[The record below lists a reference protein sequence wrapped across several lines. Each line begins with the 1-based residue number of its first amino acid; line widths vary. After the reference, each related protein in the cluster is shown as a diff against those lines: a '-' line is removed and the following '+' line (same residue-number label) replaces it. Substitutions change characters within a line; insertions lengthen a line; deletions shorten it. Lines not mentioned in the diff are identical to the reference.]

1 MSLRLVLSIGLLWLA
16 PSGVVAQ
23 PEPVAGDA
31 PASTQP
37 KEIPP
42 EKVAAARRSALDWL
56 IRHQHPDGYWSA
68 SGFTEQCRNECKN
81 EVDGKPGVG
90 SADLD
95 LGVTALAM
103 LAILGTGNTHREGR
117 DPELVGA
124 MKKAVPWLLKQQH
137 TDASDGSSPPSRS
150 AGLFGKPSGRHWKES
165 HALAN
170 RVVSEL
176 LFFTGERRLA
186 SSTTAATEWIL
197 RDQVPGLGWRHGS
210 EGPCDTELTGWMLL
224 GLIGAKIAADQRY
237 LRLDPKRIQESF
249 SGVSQWL
256 DQVESE
262 DGWFFSD
269 PASLAEANVDETKR
283 SPRLT
288 ALGLWCRILLAEKRR
303 RPERIAGSAQ
313 VLHEHLPTW
322 QDGTDAPSTIDMS
335 HWYWGMNARF
345 QLEDDRWKD
354 YSRRV
359 LSTLLDHQR
368 SSGDEK
374 GSWDPVGRW
383 GPVGGRVY
391 STAMGAMTLEVRLR
405 FVRFR
410 D

>member
-1 MSLRLVLSIGLLWLA
+1 MPSRLALSILAFWLVQ
-16 PSGVVAQ
+16 SGVMAQ
-23 PEPVAGDA
+23 PEATADEV
-31 PASTQP
+31 PASEEP

-42 EKVAAARRSALDWL
+42 ERVAAARRSALDWL
-56 IRHQHPDGYWSA
+56 VRHQHPGGYWSA
-68 SGFTEQCRNECKN
+68 VEFTEQCREKCKN

-90 SADLD
+90 AADLD

-103 LAILGTGNTHREGR
+103 LAILGSANTHRDGR
-117 DPELVGA
+117 DPELVA
-124 MKKAVPWLLKQQH
+124 SMRKAVPWLLKQQQKG
-137 TDASDGSSPPSRS
+137 ASDGPSPITRY
-150 AGLFGKPSGRHWKES
+150 AGLFGEPSGPHWKET
-165 HALAN
+165 HALATW
-170 RVVSEL
+170 VVTEL
-176 LFFTGERRLA
+176 LLFTKERRLA

-197 RDQVPGLGWRHGS
+197 REQVPGLGWRHGS
-210 EGPCDTELTGWMLL
+210 EDPCDTELTGWMLL
-224 GLIGAKIAADQRY
+224 GLKGVKVATDQRY
-237 LRLDPKRIQESF
+237 LRIDPKRINESF
-249 SGVSQWL
+249 SGVSRWL
-256 DQVESE
+256 DQVETD
-262 DGWFFSD
+262 DGWFYPD
-269 PASLAEANVDETKR
+269 PASLAVAGIDESKR

-303 RPERIAGSAQ
+303 KPERIAGSAQ
-313 VLHEHLPTW
+313 VLHENLPIW
-322 QDGTDAPSTIDMS
+322 QVGGNTPSTIDMC

-345 QLEDDRWKD
+345 QLADDRSED

-405 FVRFR
+405 FQRIR